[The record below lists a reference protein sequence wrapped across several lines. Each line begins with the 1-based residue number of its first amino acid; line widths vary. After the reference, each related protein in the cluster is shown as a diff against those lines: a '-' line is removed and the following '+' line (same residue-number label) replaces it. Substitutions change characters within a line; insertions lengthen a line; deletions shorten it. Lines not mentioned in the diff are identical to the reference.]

1 MSSKESV
8 RQYSCNR
15 YEVLHLLVGNSNDL
29 LGFLVD
35 YVSYLGG
42 DTALSLYL
50 FNFVFSTI
58 DKY

>member
-1 MSSKESV
+1 MELI
-8 RQYSCNR
+8 
-15 YEVLHLLVGNSNDL
+15 EPT
-29 LGFLVD
+29 D